1 MKTIIFLSC
10 LFFFGCTQ
18 LSIPKINNT
27 NTVNTD
33 EKAMEEKIQTNISD
47 TQKAKEE
54 YETLKRKRELEQT
67 SS

>member
-10 LFFFGCTQ
+10 IFFFGCTQ
-18 LSIPKINNT
+18 LSIPKIN

-47 TQKAKEE
+47 AQKAKEE
-54 YETLKRKRELEQT
+54 YEILKRKRKLEQT
-67 SS
+67 SA

>member
-18 LSIPKINNT
+18 LSIPKTNNT
-27 NTVNTD
+27 FNTD
-33 EKAMEEKIQTNISD
+33 EKTMEEKIQTNIYD

-54 YETLKRKRELEQT
+54 YETLKRKRKLEQT
-67 SS
+67 SG